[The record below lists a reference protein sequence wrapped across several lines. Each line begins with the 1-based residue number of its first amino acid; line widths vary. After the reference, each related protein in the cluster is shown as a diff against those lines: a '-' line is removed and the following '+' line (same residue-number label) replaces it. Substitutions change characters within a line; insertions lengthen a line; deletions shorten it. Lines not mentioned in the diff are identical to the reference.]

1 MKENNMKAEPLLFI
15 DTINNDNVIPKNQ
28 QLFDSR
34 NKQIKII
41 TKTHPQEFYVKL
53 NRLVLMY
60 NKNKKIIC
68 QVTLLTKEVFNV
80 IVKQVDNNMIICIN
94 IDDMKDISF
103 NINEIDEL
111 TIEQISYY

>member
-15 DTINNDNVIPKNQ
+15 DTVNNNDVIPKNQ
-28 QLFDSR
+28 EIFDSR
-34 NKQIKII
+34 NKQTIII

-68 QVTLLTKEVFNV
+68 QLVLLTKECFNI
-80 IVKQVDNNMIICIN
+80 IVKKADNNIITCIN
-94 IDDMKDISF
+94 IDDMREISF
-103 NINEIDEL
+103 NINEVDEL
-111 TIEQISYY
+111 TIEQINYY